1 MNICLNRGVHFDIMN
16 FIIKIAESDQD
27 IDSTFDVLKQLR
39 PQLHKNNY
47 IQLIKHLKSDYHY
60 HLIFLQETQ
69 EVCGVAGFRVNENL
83 VSGKH
88 IYIDDLVTD
97 QKHRSKG
104 FGNAM
109 LTWVADYAKT
119 IGCHELHLDSG
130 IKRHSAHRFYLRE
143 RFDIVYFHFKK
154 MIAQI

>member
-1 MNICLNRGVHFDIMN
+1 MSTMNY
-16 FIIKIAESDQD
+16 IIKIAESDQD
-27 IDSTFDVLKQLR
+27 IDSTFDILKQLR
-39 PQLHKNNY
+39 PQLNKNNY
-47 IQLIKHLKSDYHY
+47 VPLIKHLKADYHY
-60 HLIFLQETQ
+60 HLILLREAQ
-69 EVCGVAGFRVNENL
+69 EVCAVAGFRINENL

-104 FGNAM
+104 FGNA
-109 LTWVADYAKT
+109 LLNWITDYAKT
-119 IGCHELHLDSG
+119 LECLELHLDSG
-130 IKRHSAHRFYLRE
+130 IQRHAAHRFYLRE